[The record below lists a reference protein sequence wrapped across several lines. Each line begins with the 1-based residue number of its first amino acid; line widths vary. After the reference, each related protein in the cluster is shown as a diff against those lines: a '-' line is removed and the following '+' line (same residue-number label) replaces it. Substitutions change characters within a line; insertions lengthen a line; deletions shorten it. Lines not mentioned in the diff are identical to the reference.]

1 MDPGG
6 IRRPTYDEGVAAL
19 CPHGLP
25 ASECL
30 ICPTLPRVATT
41 GQTPQPHPRTSVHVA
56 GLMAVIA
63 IIGVAAWIVAGVVFA
78 ILHVLEL
85 VAVGAVAGWVGYRV
99 GYFQG
104 RRSGR

>member
-1 MDPGG
+1 M
-6 IRRPTYDEGVAAL
+6 AAL

-30 ICPTLPRVATT
+30 ICPTLPGVAASGPTA
-41 GQTPQPHPRTSVHVA
+41 GQALQSRPRTSMHVA
-56 GLMAVIA
+56 GVVAVIA
-63 IIGVAAWIVAGVVFA
+63 VIGVAAWIVAGVVFA

-85 VAVGAVAGWVGYRV
+85 VAVGAIAGWVGYRV

>member
-1 MDPGG
+1 MDPGEA
-6 IRRPTYDEGVAAL
+6 RRPTYHGRVAAL

-30 ICPTLPRVATT
+30 ICPTLPQVATT
-41 GQTPQPHPRTSVHVA
+41 TPAIQPRPRTSLHLA
-56 GLMAVIA
+56 GVVAVIA

-85 VAVGAVAGWVGYRV
+85 VAVGAIAGWVGYRV
-99 GYFQG
+99 GFFQG

>member
-1 MDPGG
+1 MA
-6 IRRPTYDEGVAAL
+6 TL

-30 ICPTLPRVATT
+30 ICPALPQVVQTGPAPRAHSRATL
-41 GQTPQPHPRTSVHVA
+41 HVA
-56 GLMAVIA
+56 GVAAVIA

-85 VAVGAVAGWVGYRV
+85 VAVGAVAAWVGYRI
-99 GYFQG
+99 GYFRG
-104 RRSGR
+104 SRSDR

>member
-1 MDPGG
+1 MDRG
-6 IRRPTYDEGVAAL
+6 RTYDEDVAAL

-30 ICPTLPRVATT
+30 ICPALPAAAPARQVPQSRSPRFTLHA
-41 GQTPQPHPRTSVHVA
+41 A
-56 GLMAVIA
+56 GVVGA
-63 IIGVAAWIVAGVVFA
+63 IVLIGVAAWVIAGVVFA

-99 GYFQG
+99 GHFRG
-104 RRSGR
+104 SRDRRDRP